1 MMDRS
6 EVEKLEK
13 LIGQLHGLHSELTLL
28 AKKSPSDAVNPFKLG
43 LINKVIK
50 AGNEV
55 LGQKYLPFEEFEGFD
70 ADALPSTSD
79 VALVLAQYMEE
90 AERYRSDNVKQ
101 WRGDWVYV
109 VDGGVSDILSGAP
122 SKVGRK

>member
-1 MMDRS
+1 
-6 EVEKLEK
+6 
-13 LIGQLHGLHSELTLL
+13 LL